1 MKTIGECERTNYSVP
16 YRTDILG
23 DGTINGWKS
32 GNKRV
37 SSSMAVKV
45 NREERSEQIPREEK
59 LNTLLVAILEAFR
72 HVTGALAMLNK
83 QLNII
88 VS

>member
-1 MKTIGECERTNYSVP
+1 
-16 YRTDILG
+16 
-23 DGTINGWKS
+23 
-32 GNKRV
+32 
-37 SSSMAVKV
+37 MAVKV
-45 NREERSEQIPREEK
+45 NAEERSEQIPREEK
-59 LNTLLVAILEAFR
+59 LNTLLVAILESFR